1 MSWYQDSGFRITRDH
16 AKDSPGNGIRFNV
29 SIYVGNGQT
38 ITLDLTKTDVQG
50 IKKEAVKALK
60 EQEKEES

>member
-1 MSWYQDSGFRITRDH
+1 MSWYQDNGFRITRNR

-29 SIYVGNGQT
+29 SVDVGNGRT

-60 EQEKEES
+60 EQEEES

>member
-1 MSWYQDSGFRITRDH
+1 MSWYQNSGFRITRNR

-50 IKKEAVKALK
+50 IKREVTRALK

>member
-1 MSWYQDSGFRITRDH
+1 MSWYQDSGFRITRNR

-50 IKKEAVKALK
+50 IKKEAVKVLK
-60 EQEKEES
+60 EQEEES